1 VRSKNEGSGGLSSTF
16 HKSLAAKLTQNSGLG
31 SLSRT
36 KIQIVA
42 ADKNDAEYAI
52 RLLIDYFI
60 FQQTRVT

>member
-1 VRSKNEGSGGLSSTF
+1 MRSKNEGNGGLSSTF
-16 HKSLAAKLTQNSGLG
+16 NKSLAAKLTQNSGLG

-36 KIQIVA
+36 KIQIIA